1 MERIPAMRN
10 KSGLRR
16 SLRVVGRDYAK
27 EFPEG
32 LWNTEFSRIYG
43 ISGISG
49 TSGEEL
55 IFKRVKGMGTFAHI
69 PTTASRNSGLRSASS
84 DFPEWGQL
92 FAISPVSGTRK
103 RRQ

>member
-16 SLRVVGRDYAK
+16 FSRGVGRDYAR

-32 LWNTEFSRIYG
+32 LWNTEISRIYG
-43 ISGISG
+43 IYE
-49 TSGEEL
+49 TFGEEL
-55 IFKRVKGMGTFAHI
+55 IFKRVKGMGTFAPI
-69 PTTASRNSGLRSASS
+69 PNTASRDSGLRSASS
-84 DFPEWGQL
+84 GFPEWRQL
-92 FAISPVSGTRK
+92 FGISPALGTRK

>member
-10 KSGLRR
+10 KNGHRR
-16 SLRVVGRDYAK
+16 SLRVVGRDLAK
-27 EFPEG
+27 ELPDG
-32 LWNTEFSRIYG
+32 LWNTEFSRIY
-43 ISGISG
+43 GISG

-55 IFKRVKGMGTFAHI
+55 IFKRVKGMGTFAPI
-69 PTTASRNSGLRSASS
+69 PTTASRDSGLRSASL

-92 FAISPVSGTRK
+92 FGISPILGTTK